1 MDVRA
6 EHVSIDGGDLYVEE
20 AGEGFPV
27 VLIHPGLWDCRIWD
41 AQFEAFAEHHRVV
54 RYDLR
59 GYGLSDPPT
68 GPYSDVGDL
77 RSLLSELAIERCA
90 LVGCS
95 SGAQL
100 AIDAAL
106 SAPSSVDALVLVSTN
121 VTGYVW
127 EDPALDDRFEA
138 VELAVAAD
146 DLQSAVEAQMAL
158 WAPLDPG
165 GATTARIR
173 SIASDNARVLRI
185 PETMVEEHEP
195 AVDRLPEL
203 EAATL
208 VIVGERDVGEIH
220 AIADLLAERV
230 RGVLKREIHDA
241 DHLVMVRQP
250 EVFNRVV
257 LDFLSFRT

>member
-1 MDVRA
+1 MDVRTG
-6 EHVSIDGGDLYVEE
+6 HVSIEGGDLYCEQ

-41 AQFEAFAEHHRVV
+41 AQFESFAAHHHVV

-59 GYGLSDPPT
+59 GYGRSDPPT

-77 RSLLSELAIERCA
+77 RSLLSELSIERCA

-95 SGAQL
+95 SGGQL
-100 AIDAAL
+100 AIDATL
-106 SAPSSVDALVLVSTN
+106 SDPSSVDALVLVSTN

-127 EDPALDDRFEA
+127 EDPDLDDRFDA

-146 DLQSAVEAQMAL
+146 DLEGAVDAQMAL
-158 WAPLDPG
+158 WAPLDPDG
-165 GATTARIR
+165 ETTARIR
-173 SIASDNARVLRI
+173 SIASDNTRVLRI
-185 PETMVEEHEP
+185 PDAMIRAREP
-195 AVDRLPEL
+195 AIGRLPEL

-208 VIVGERDVGEIH
+208 VIVGERDVREIH
-220 AIADLLAERV
+220 AIADLVAERV
-230 RGVLKREIHDA
+230 PGVLKREIHEA

-250 EVFNRVV
+250 AVFNRVV
-257 LDFLSFRT
+257 LDFLSFRM

>member
-1 MDVRA
+1 MDVRTG
-6 EHVSIDGGDLYVEE
+6 HVAIEGGGLYCEE

-59 GYGLSDPPT
+59 GSGRSDPPT
-68 GPYSDVGDL
+68 RPYSDVDDL
-77 RSLLSELAIERCA
+77 RSLLWELSIERCA

-95 SGAQL
+95 SGGQL
-100 AIDAAL
+100 AIDAVL
-106 SAPSSVDALVLVSTN
+106 SDPSSVDALVLVSTN

-127 EDPALDDRFEA
+127 EDPALDDRFDA
-138 VELAVAAD
+138 VELAVAED
-146 DLQSAVEAQMAL
+146 DLERAIDAQMTL
-158 WAPLDPG
+158 WAPLDPDSE
-165 GATTARIR
+165 TSARIR
-173 SIASDNARVLRI
+173 SIAWDNARVLRI
-185 PETMVEEHEP
+185 PETMIRAREP
-195 AVDRLPEL
+195 AVGRLPGL

-208 VIVGERDVGEIH
+208 VIVGEHDVREIH
-220 AIADLLAERV
+220 TIADLLAERV
-230 RGVLKREIHDA
+230 PGVLKREIHDA

-257 LDFLSFRT
+257 LDFLSFRM